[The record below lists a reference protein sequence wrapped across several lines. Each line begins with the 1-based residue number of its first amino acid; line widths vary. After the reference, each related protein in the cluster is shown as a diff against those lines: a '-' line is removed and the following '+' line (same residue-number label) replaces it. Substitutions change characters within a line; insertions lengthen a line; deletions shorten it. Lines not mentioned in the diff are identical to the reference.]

1 MKKTVLDLI
10 NEIEAVN
17 AKWND
22 KVCIVIEGEN
32 YLFAIDSESMYTEV
46 LNDKIYFDV
55 VDADSSDDPVI
66 IDSVQDF
73 KTFFEK
79 LQFSKR
85 IPAEKIKSLLV
96 YFNAVELNDDDSIDV
111 QGWETIEKNGNQILI
126 TVSSDLKQ
134 W

>member
-1 MKKTVLDLI
+1 MKQTVLDLI
-10 NEIEAVN
+10 NEFKLIN

-22 KVCIVIEGEN
+22 KICIKIEGEN

-55 VDADSSDDPVI
+55 VDADSYDDPII
-66 IDSVQDF
+66 IDSVQDL

-79 LQFSKR
+79 LQVSKR

-96 YFNAVELNDDDSIDV
+96 YFNAVELNNDDSIDV
-111 QGWETIEKNGNQILI
+111 AGWEKIEKHGNQIII